1 LLHSENT
8 FSFPKQPVNLM
19 NWLLFYYYLGKAV
32 AIVAYTT
39 AEDFL

>member
-1 LLHSENT
+1 
-8 FSFPKQPVNLM
+8 M